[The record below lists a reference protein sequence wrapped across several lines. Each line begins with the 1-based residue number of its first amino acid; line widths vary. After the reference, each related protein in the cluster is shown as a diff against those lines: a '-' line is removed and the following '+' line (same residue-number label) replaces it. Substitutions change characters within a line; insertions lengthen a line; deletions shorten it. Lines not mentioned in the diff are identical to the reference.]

1 MLRFIKLGAGL
12 FMLFW
17 MLNAFYIISTFVN
30 VMLYL
35 QYNYNMLIKIHV
47 SFSSDLS
54 TLLILENAESL
65 EK

>member
-1 MLRFIKLGAGL
+1 
-12 FMLFW
+12 MLFW